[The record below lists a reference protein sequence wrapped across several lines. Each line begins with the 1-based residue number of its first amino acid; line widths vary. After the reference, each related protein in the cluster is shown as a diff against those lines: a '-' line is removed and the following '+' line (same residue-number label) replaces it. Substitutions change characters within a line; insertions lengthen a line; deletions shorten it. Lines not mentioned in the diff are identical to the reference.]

1 MSGLCLITLPQS
13 LISIAW
19 EVVSLENATLLLKIF
34 GAGLGKEIF
43 GCQQPIF
50 QDLAM

>member
-13 LISIAW
+13 LISIPW
-19 EVVSLENATLLLKIF
+19 EVVSLENATLLR
-34 GAGLGKEIF
+34 AGLGKEIF
-43 GCQQPIF
+43 ACQQPIF